1 MIWKLNLYQTSN
13 YKNSI
18 ELRESKSDYLTK
30 ALVESRDP
38 KTNEIYCELLRQ
50 YWLWDKWCLWTCPE
64 ESIQNLE
71 IKQSKEEEKI
81 HIARV
86 PRIKNIRFD
95 EYLQELI
102 EAIDMI
108 PNPRNLIFNSKSK
121 SSNRINASL
130 KQTSY
135 IGVSKNG
142 PNWQSLITI
151 NKKKTYIGTFMTE
164 KEAAKA
170 YDFYSMLIH
179 WMRAQTNFRY
189 TKQQVYQLIDMFKYL
204 IL

>member
-1 MIWKLNLYQTSN
+1 
-13 YKNSI
+13 
-18 ELRESKSDYLTK
+18 
-30 ALVESRDP
+30 
-38 KTNEIYCELLRQ
+38 
-50 YWLWDKWCLWTCPE
+50 
-64 ESIQNLE
+64 
-71 IKQSKEEEKI
+71 
-81 HIARV
+81 
-86 PRIKNIRFD
+86 
-95 EYLQELI
+95 
-102 EAIDMI
+102 MI

-170 YDFYSMLIH
+170 YNYYHKI
-179 WMRAQTNFRY
+179 NP
-189 TKQQVYQLIDMFKYL
+189 I
-204 IL
+204 